1 MHKENNVRIFI
12 SKINT
17 TPKESNKRAVQA
29 FYFFFVSF
37 NEWNLY
43 SDDSFLKQT
52 LALHYYIKCHIS
64 LGYCAEIAGM
74 TKEDFMKFLGKNGIS
89 IFNYENKDE
98 LMEELSNA

>member
-12 SKINT
+12 SKINS
-17 TPKESNKRAVQA
+17 TPKESNKRTVQA

-52 LALHYYIKCHIS
+52 LLLKKAIKGQIRLLNSYYVNFSKSNIYSEISLHYHFQFIDITVHI
-64 LGYCAEIAGM
+64 LLFHG
-74 TKEDFMKFLGKNGIS
+74 
-89 IFNYENKDE
+89 
-98 LMEELSNA
+98 